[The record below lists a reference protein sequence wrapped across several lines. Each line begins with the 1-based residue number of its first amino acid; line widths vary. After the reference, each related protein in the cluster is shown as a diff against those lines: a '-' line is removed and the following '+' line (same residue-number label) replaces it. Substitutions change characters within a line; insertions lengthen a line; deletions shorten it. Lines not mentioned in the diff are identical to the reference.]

1 MCLGS
6 YGLGLEGP
14 GLEGRGLEGPGLGL
28 ESCINNLLTSLINA
42 RKIKLITVII
52 VIFIHHT

>member
-6 YGLGLEGP
+6 YGLGLEGR
-14 GLEGRGLEGPGLGL
+14 GLEGRGLEGPGL